1 MHLSSVHLLTAAA
14 ALRAPFPLACQS
26 PPLFA
31 EDLNLIIDGK
41 CGICQWEKD
50 NLRSLGADGKI
61 TFTDLEDDYDAAAAR
76 NGGVTYADG
85 MAKITAVT
93 RDGSILQGMEV
104 FAACYERV
112 GLGWIFAALEW
123 PVVGPLIETAYNI
136 FATVRT
142 DITRG
147 QSLEALIE
155 ANAKRSSGSSRASV
169 KMSAAFDW
177 SGFEQSCIDGL
188 ARPLLVC
195 KGSKGFAAC
204 GYIDVA
210 TTDKLGE
217 ACVIF
222 TGVNTCDDFLESD
235 VVKVSEAAAALGC
248 TVGMR
253 GSDAMELLR

>member
-1 MHLSSVHLLTAAA
+1 MVARGGGCALAPMHLSSHLLTAAA

-50 NLRSLGADGKI
+50 NLR
-61 TFTDLEDDYDAAAAR
+61 AR
-76 NGGVTYADG
+76 RRRQDHIYRPRGRLRCSGRTEWRRHIRGWNG
-85 MAKITAVT
+85 KITAVT
-93 RDGSILQGMEV
+93 RDGNILQGMEV

-147 QSLEALIE
+147 ESLEALV
-155 ANAKRSSGSSRASV
+155 RRTPSGVAAPRGRAS
-169 KMSAAFDW
+169 
-177 SGFEQSCIDGL
+177 
-188 ARPLLVC
+188 R
-195 KGSKGFAAC
+195 
-204 GYIDVA
+204 
-210 TTDKLGE
+210 
-217 ACVIF
+217 
-222 TGVNTCDDFLESD
+222 
-235 VVKVSEAAAALGC
+235 
-248 TVGMR
+248 
-253 GSDAMELLR
+253 